1 MRGVRISAFA
11 GGAYGSALLGAK
23 VKMEGIEE

>member
-1 MRGVRISAFA
+1 MRGVRISGFA
-11 GGAYGSALLGAK
+11 GGSHGSALLGAK